1 VSARR
6 VLATTTAPINMYKP
20 RISALPYLVA
30 AALLEPLSF
39 AGA

>member
-1 VSARR
+1 
-6 VLATTTAPINMYKP
+6 MYKP